1 MRLAAVAVGALALAG
16 AALAQSGGPGDAG
29 PSRGKVNPADT
40 GGDDVPGSG
49 GGWAR
54 LTDANGHMRESDY
67 RAQLARQT
75 AAAERFVGQPL
86 SDHDRRKIRSAISA
100 DLIAWRKQ
108 YDPRRADYRA
118 IHDRWLVDEESLS
131 AADWAKRRVDWL
143 RAQQAWIHA
152 NVGEIEKPEA
162 IRER

>member
-16 AALAQSGGPGDAG
+16 AALAQSGGPGDFPA
-29 PSRGKVNPADT
+29 RGKVNPAET
-40 GGDDVPGSG
+40 GGDDIPGTP

-54 LTDANGHMRESDY
+54 LTDANGHMREKDY

-86 SDHDRRKIRSAISA
+86 GDRDRRKIRSAISA

-118 IHDRWLVDEESLS
+118 IYDRWLVDEESLS

-143 RAQQAWIHA
+143 RAQQAWIRA
-152 NVGEIEKPEA
+152 NIGEIEKPQA
-162 IRER
+162 IRQR